1 LAHGCDLDVEVVVR
15 EKKVRSEVMVGA
27 PVSIPA
33 DGKCPRLVKPGNA
46 IEVQKECELPLTV
59 VGKTE
64 AAGTGRLE
72 WV

>member
-15 EKKVRSEVMVGA
+15 EKKIRSEVMVGA

-46 IEVQKECELPLTV
+46 IKVQKECELPLTV